1 MHRSLK
7 HFGTVALVAALA
19 GCDLAVQNPNQPETE
34 RVLKTPAD
42 VEALLGT
49 QYLRWHTA
57 MYGALGNVGG
67 MAGVQSFENFSSL
80 SNNCMGQRV
89 GIPRPS
95 NDNSVGNG
103 CSPEQLRVYSIENEV
118 ARTTSNIIGKL
129 NESGFTLGSA
139 AQDARARAFAEFL
152 RGVALGYVALVYD
165 SGTVVTPDLG
175 PEDAGELV
183 GYPEVM
189 AGALEALQNSIDA
202 ASASASGA
210 NGFPLP
216 TTWLPG
222 PTSMT
227 SAEFVKLVRSYRA
240 RLRANVAR
248 TPAERAAV
256 NWDAVI
262 ADAQAGITADHLN
275 TTNTVSGPFNS
286 WVAQLNTFSTWH
298 QMTPFVVGMGDK
310 SGAYAAWVATPLDD
324 RSADG
329 TPFFM
334 VTDDLRFPQGASRAA
349 QQADFAI
356 SSCSAAG
363 TTCKR
368 YFRNRPTGDD
378 IKAGPSWGWSNY
390 DFVSYY
396 TWRTSGAGTGQN
408 GDLPFFKKAELDLL
422 EAEGQY
428 RKGNFAAAAA
438 LINKTRTAKGG
449 LPAITAFDAT
459 SPVPGGDACV
469 PKVPVGPSY
478 STIACGNML
487 EALKWEKRIETI
499 QSHFLAWFLDSR
511 GWGDLPEGTG
521 VHWPVPYQD
530 LQARGRTGSAI
541 YSTGGTGGNSGAAAK
556 GTYGW

>member
-1 MHRSLK
+1 MIRS
-7 HFGTVALVAALA
+7 FIRAGALA
-19 GCDLAVQNPNQPETE
+19 GVVVLAACDLAVQNPNQPETE

-49 QYLRWHTA
+49 QYLRWHTG
-57 MYGALGNVGG
+57 MYGALGSVWGQS
-67 MAGVQSFENFSSL
+67 MVQSFENFSSL

-89 GIPRPS
+89 GIPRPA
-95 NDNSVGNG
+95 NDNAVGNG
-103 CSPEQLRVYSIENEV
+103 CGGDQLRVYSIENEV
-118 ARTTSNIIGKL
+118 ARTSSNILARL
-129 NESGFTLGSA
+129 NAADFTLGSA

-152 RGVALGYVALVYD
+152 RGMSLGYVALTYD

-175 PEDAGELV
+175 PEDPGELV
-183 GYPEVM
+183 GYQEVM
-189 AGALEALQNSIDA
+189 AGALDALQAAIDA
-202 ASASASGA
+202 ATTSASGA

-216 TTWLPG
+216 STWLPG

-227 SAEFVKLVRSYRA
+227 SAEFVKLIRSYRA
-240 RLRANVAR
+240 RFRAAVAR

-262 ADAQAGITADHLN
+262 ADAQAGITEDHYN
-275 TTNTVSGPFNS
+275 TTNTVSGPFKS
-286 WVAQLNTFSTWH
+286 WVAQLHTFGTWH
-298 QMTPFVVGMGDK
+298 QMTPFVIGMADK
-310 SGAYAAWVATPLDD
+310 SGSYATWVATPLDD

-334 VTDDLRFPQGASRAA
+334 ITDDLRFPQGATRAA
-349 QQADFAI
+349 QQADFQV

-363 TTCKR
+363 AVCAR
-368 YFRNRPTGDD
+368 YFRNRPTGND

-390 DFVSYY
+390 DFVRYY
-396 TWRTSGAGTGQN
+396 PWRTSGNGTGQN
-408 GDLPFFKKAELDLL
+408 GDLPFFLKAELDLL
-422 EAEGQY
+422 EAEGQF

-438 LINKTRTAKGG
+438 LVNKTRVDHGG
-449 LPAITAFDAT
+449 LPPITAFDAT

-478 STIACGNML
+478 STVACGNL
-487 EALKWEKRIETI
+487 FEAIKYEKRIETI
-499 QSHFLAWFLDSR
+499 QTHFMAWLIDMR
-511 GWGDLPEGTG
+511 GWGDLAEGTG
-521 VHWPVPYQD
+521 VHWAVPYQD
-530 LQARGRTGSAI
+530 LQARGRVGNEI